1 MACSGLNCCMMDLDN
16 IKEMVRKS
24 GIDFFY
30 GFFY

>member
-1 MACSGLNCCMMDLDN
+1 MMGLDS

-30 GFFY
+30 GFVYQQR